1 MHCHMTLI
9 VDQEYVWHDGFK
21 LNELHLV
28 CVATG
33 GLSTCD
39 CAASVI
45 GKMNQREEVWPI
57 TRQVNQLGETG
68 TFYPRFPLTVVPLP
82 SWEDR
87 EIPDDL
93 EGFLRKCFQDVALAN
108 RDYIK
113 QKVLVI
119 DLNGW
124 GSSYPFE
131 LARKIAVEVLSS
143 ESSIESVYFQ
153 PKIV

>member
-1 MHCHMTLI
+1 MATI
-9 VDQEYVWHDGFK
+9 IDQEFVWHDGFK
-21 LNELHLV
+21 KNELHLV

-45 GKMNQREEVWPI
+45 GKMNQREEVWPL

-68 TFYPRFPLTVVPLP
+68 TFYTRFPLSVVPLP

-87 EIPDDL
+87 QMPDDL
-93 EGFLRKCFQDVALAN
+93 EGFLRKSFQDVAVAN

-124 GSSYPFE
+124 GSFYPFE
-131 LARKIAVEVLSS
+131 LARKIAAEVLSS

-153 PKIV
+153 SKSV